1 MAQNEIFDEITAT
14 GVTRGFKNMFFTE
27 MGRLRRTRS
36 WWLQT
41 LLWVMFL
48 NVFTLFPVIGLVAGE
63 EGALDLPTGV
73 SLEDFIINQFVFF
86 YLIFGLFTIFGVIVI
101 MQNII
106 VGEKKSG
113 TAAWV
118 LSKPVSRFA
127 YINSK
132 FLSNSFGI
140 LLSMII
146 IPGVIAFVEVLIFA
160 VMIGWEGT
168 ILPINFLLGIGILA
182 IHTMFYLTLVLM
194 LGTLFDNSSYVL
206 GISLA
211 ISLAIMFLSPMIG
224 LAYLTPYPLTLPP
237 GTDFLPI
244 AGMMMLGESMDPI
257 VLNGLLFD
265 PIISIIITFVASI
278 IFIVVAFW
286 RFPKNEF

>member
-1 MAQNEIFDEITAT
+1 MMAQNEIFDEITAT

-113 TAAWV
+113 
-118 LSKPVSRFA
+118 
-127 YINSK
+127 
-132 FLSNSFGI
+132 
-140 LLSMII
+140 
-146 IPGVIAFVEVLIFA
+146 
-160 VMIGWEGT
+160 
-168 ILPINFLLGIGILA
+168 
-182 IHTMFYLTLVLM
+182 
-194 LGTLFDNSSYVL
+194 
-206 GISLA
+206 
-211 ISLAIMFLSPMIG
+211 
-224 LAYLTPYPLTLPP
+224 
-237 GTDFLPI
+237 
-244 AGMMMLGESMDPI
+244 
-257 VLNGLLFD
+257 
-265 PIISIIITFVASI
+265 
-278 IFIVVAFW
+278 
-286 RFPKNEF
+286 